1 MRSMDY
7 MMVVLIVT
15 IGGELNKRFGR
26 ECLLQGILRLKMF
39 KQYLYV
45 NAHTSFLKSSNGLV
59 SHYIISAVIN
69 CSRKTIRRRTRTP
82 IT

>member
-7 MMVVLIVT
+7 TMVVLIVT

-26 ECLLQGILRLKMF
+26 EYLFKGILRLKMF

-45 NAHTSFLKSSNGLV
+45 NARTSSLKCSNDLV

-69 CSRKTIRRRTRTP
+69 CFRKTIRRRTRTP

>member
-7 MMVVLIVT
+7 TMLVLIVT

-26 ECLLQGILRLKMF
+26 EYLFKGILHSKMF
-39 KQYLYV
+39 KKYLYV
-45 NAHTSFLKSSNGLV
+45 NAHTSFLKCSNDLV
-59 SHYIISAVIN
+59 NRYIISEVVN
-69 CSRKTIRRRTRTP
+69 CFRKTIRRRTRTP